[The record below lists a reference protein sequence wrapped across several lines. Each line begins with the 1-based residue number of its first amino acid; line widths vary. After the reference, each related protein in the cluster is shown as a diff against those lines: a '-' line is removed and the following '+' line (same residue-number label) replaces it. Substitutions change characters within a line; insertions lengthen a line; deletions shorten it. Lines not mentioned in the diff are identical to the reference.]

1 MSRQQAR
8 GALGRAW
15 WLQLALA
22 LLPLILVEFFLGE
35 LQPLPHGLAMP
46 LFIAALLSM
55 FVNLPLFGAYKRGL
69 IATQKALDTA
79 EEAAAWAV
87 WRRCAARP
95 VRRQPAGL
103 DRRAGCVR
111 RAQRRCADPARGHQ
125 PGAVLA
131 LPYSASTRLM
141 RSFWLLACLLLS
153 LSAGAAQRVV
163 SLAPSLTDSV
173 LELGAARRL
182 VGVLDGGE
190 RPAAIGDLPSVGR
203 YGQVNLERLL
213 ELQPDLILV
222 WPGSVPEAQLQRL
235 RDFGI
240 ALFIA
245 EPHSLDEL
253 ALQLAALG
261 EALGE
266 AEAGQRLSARFREG
280 MRRLAE
286 RYRRDKPLKVFY
298 QVWDRPLYT
307 IGGRQVISDALR
319 VCGAENLFGD
329 LPQPA
334 PQVSVEAVL
343 ARDPAVIVAG
353 SHAQLE
359 LWRQWPA
366 LAATRRGQLYR
377 IEDKNLE
384 RPSFAMLAATEK
396 LCRSL
401 AGAR

>member
-1 MSRQQAR
+1 
-8 GALGRAW
+8 
-15 WLQLALA
+15 
-22 LLPLILVEFFLGE
+22 
-35 LQPLPHGLAMP
+35 
-46 LFIAALLSM
+46 
-55 FVNLPLFGAYKRGL
+55 
-69 IATQKALDTA
+69 
-79 EEAAAWAV
+79 
-87 WRRCAARP
+87 
-95 VRRQPAGL
+95 
-103 DRRAGCVR
+103 
-111 RAQRRCADPARGHQ
+111 
-125 PGAVLA
+125 
-131 LPYSASTRLM
+131 M

-286 RYRRDKPLKVFY
+286 RYRRDKRTCSATCRSRRRRSASRRF
-298 QVWDRPLYT
+298 WRA
-307 IGGRQVISDALR
+307 IRRS
-319 VCGAENLFGD
+319 
-329 LPQPA
+329 
-334 PQVSVEAVL
+334 SS
-343 ARDPAVIVAG
+343 PAVTPSSNSG
-353 SHAQLE
+353 GNGRR
-359 LWRQWPA
+359 WR
-366 LAATRRGQLYR
+366 RRGADSCTGSKTR
-377 IEDKNLE
+377 TSSGRASPCWR
-384 RPSFAMLAATEK
+384 RPRNSAA
-396 LCRSL
+396 RSPGRAECL
-401 AGAR
+401 PVSRCTGG

>member
-1 MSRQQAR
+1 
-8 GALGRAW
+8 
-15 WLQLALA
+15 
-22 LLPLILVEFFLGE
+22 
-35 LQPLPHGLAMP
+35 
-46 LFIAALLSM
+46 
-55 FVNLPLFGAYKRGL
+55 
-69 IATQKALDTA
+69 
-79 EEAAAWAV
+79 
-87 WRRCAARP
+87 
-95 VRRQPAGL
+95 
-103 DRRAGCVR
+103 
-111 RAQRRCADPARGHQ
+111 
-125 PGAVLA
+125 
-131 LPYSASTRLM
+131 M

-319 VCGAENLFGD
+319 VCGAAGQRRGGSGARSGGHRRRQSRPARTLAAMAGAGGD
-329 LPQPA
+329 AARTAVPDRRQEPRAAELRHAGGDRETLP
-334 PQVSVEAVL
+334 L
-343 ARDPAVIVAG
+343 ARRG
-353 SHAQLE
+353 
-359 LWRQWPA
+359 A
-366 LAATRRGQLYR
+366 LNACRYRALYR
-377 IEDKNLE
+377 RITPAAL
-384 RPSFAMLAATEK
+384 FALRAI
-396 LCRSL
+396 
-401 AGAR
+401 GG

>member
-1 MSRQQAR
+1 M
-8 GALGRAW
+8 
-15 WLQLALA
+15 
-22 LLPLILVEFFLGE
+22 
-35 LQPLPHGLAMP
+35 
-46 LFIAALLSM
+46 AAS
-55 FVNLPLFGAYKRGL
+55 
-69 IATQKALDTA
+69 
-79 EEAAAWAV
+79 
-87 WRRCAARP
+87 
-95 VRRQPAGL
+95 VRR
-103 DRRAGCVR
+103 R
-111 RAQRRCADPARGHQ
+111 
-125 PGAVLA
+125 LA
-131 LPYSASTRLM
+131 T
-141 RSFWLLACLLLS
+141 C
-153 LSAGAAQRVV
+153 
-163 SLAPSLTDSV
+163 
-173 LELGAARRL
+173 
-182 VGVLDGGE
+182 
-190 RPAAIGDLPSVGR
+190 LPSAATAR
-203 YGQVNLERLL
+203 SDLERLL

-298 QVWDRPLYT
+298 QVWDRPLLHHWRT
-307 IGGRQVISDALR
+307 PGDQRWPR

-366 LAATRRGQLYR
+366 LAATRRGLAVPDRRQEPRAAELRHAGGDREALPLARRGALNACRYRALYR
-377 IEDKNLE
+377 PDNAGGVV
-384 RPSFAMLAATEK
+384 RPT
-396 LCRSL
+396 
-401 AGAR
+401 GYGG

>member
-1 MSRQQAR
+1 
-8 GALGRAW
+8 
-15 WLQLALA
+15 
-22 LLPLILVEFFLGE
+22 
-35 LQPLPHGLAMP
+35 
-46 LFIAALLSM
+46 
-55 FVNLPLFGAYKRGL
+55 
-69 IATQKALDTA
+69 
-79 EEAAAWAV
+79 
-87 WRRCAARP
+87 
-95 VRRQPAGL
+95 
-103 DRRAGCVR
+103 
-111 RAQRRCADPARGHQ
+111 
-125 PGAVLA
+125 
-131 LPYSASTRLM
+131 
-141 RSFWLLACLLLS
+141 
-153 LSAGAAQRVV
+153 
-163 SLAPSLTDSV
+163 
-173 LELGAARRL
+173 
-182 VGVLDGGE
+182 
-190 RPAAIGDLPSVGR
+190 
-203 YGQVNLERLL
+203 
-213 ELQPDLILV
+213 
-222 WPGSVPEAQLQRL
+222 
-235 RDFGI
+235 
-240 ALFIA
+240 
-245 EPHSLDEL
+245 
-253 ALQLAALG
+253 
-261 EALGE
+261 
-266 AEAGQRLSARFREG
+266 RFREG

>member
-1 MSRQQAR
+1 
-8 GALGRAW
+8 
-15 WLQLALA
+15 
-22 LLPLILVEFFLGE
+22 
-35 LQPLPHGLAMP
+35 
-46 LFIAALLSM
+46 
-55 FVNLPLFGAYKRGL
+55 
-69 IATQKALDTA
+69 
-79 EEAAAWAV
+79 
-87 WRRCAARP
+87 
-95 VRRQPAGL
+95 
-103 DRRAGCVR
+103 
-111 RAQRRCADPARGHQ
+111 
-125 PGAVLA
+125 
-131 LPYSASTRLM
+131 M

-266 AEAGQRLSARFREG
+266 AEAGQRLSTRFREG

-343 ARDPAVIVAG
+343 ARTRRSSSPAVTPSSNSG
-353 SHAQLE
+353 GNGRR
-359 LWRQWPA
+359 WR
-366 LAATRRGQLYR
+366 RRGADSCTGSKTR
-377 IEDKNLE
+377 TSSGRASPCWRRPRNSAARSPGRAE
-384 RPSFAMLAATEK
+384 RLPVSRCT
-396 LCRSL
+396 
-401 AGAR
+401 GG

>member
-1 MSRQQAR
+1 
-8 GALGRAW
+8 
-15 WLQLALA
+15 
-22 LLPLILVEFFLGE
+22 
-35 LQPLPHGLAMP
+35 
-46 LFIAALLSM
+46 
-55 FVNLPLFGAYKRGL
+55 
-69 IATQKALDTA
+69 
-79 EEAAAWAV
+79 
-87 WRRCAARP
+87 
-95 VRRQPAGL
+95 
-103 DRRAGCVR
+103 
-111 RAQRRCADPARGHQ
+111 
-125 PGAVLA
+125 
-131 LPYSASTRLM
+131 
-141 RSFWLLACLLLS
+141 
-153 LSAGAAQRVV
+153 
-163 SLAPSLTDSV
+163 
-173 LELGAARRL
+173 
-182 VGVLDGGE
+182 
-190 RPAAIGDLPSVGR
+190 
-203 YGQVNLERLL
+203 
-213 ELQPDLILV
+213 
-222 WPGSVPEAQLQRL
+222 RL

-366 LAATRRGQLYR
+366 LAA
-377 IEDKNLE
+377 
-384 RPSFAMLAATEK
+384 
-396 LCRSL
+396 
-401 AGAR
+401 

>member
-1 MSRQQAR
+1 
-8 GALGRAW
+8 
-15 WLQLALA
+15 
-22 LLPLILVEFFLGE
+22 
-35 LQPLPHGLAMP
+35 
-46 LFIAALLSM
+46 
-55 FVNLPLFGAYKRGL
+55 
-69 IATQKALDTA
+69 
-79 EEAAAWAV
+79 
-87 WRRCAARP
+87 
-95 VRRQPAGL
+95 
-103 DRRAGCVR
+103 
-111 RAQRRCADPARGHQ
+111 
-125 PGAVLA
+125 
-131 LPYSASTRLM
+131 M

-173 LELGAARRL
+173 LELGAAGRL

-190 RPAAIGDLPSVGR
+190 RPAAIRDLPSVGR

-213 ELQPDLILV
+213 EPATRSD
-222 WPGSVPEAQLQRL
+222 PGLAGQRARGAVAASARFRHL
-235 RDFGI
+235 
-240 ALFIA
+240 LFIA
-245 EPHSLDEL
+245 EPHNLDEL
-253 ALQLAALG
+253 ARQLASLG

-319 VCGAENLFGD
+319 VCGAENLFDD

>member
-1 MSRQQAR
+1 
-8 GALGRAW
+8 
-15 WLQLALA
+15 
-22 LLPLILVEFFLGE
+22 
-35 LQPLPHGLAMP
+35 
-46 LFIAALLSM
+46 
-55 FVNLPLFGAYKRGL
+55 
-69 IATQKALDTA
+69 
-79 EEAAAWAV
+79 
-87 WRRCAARP
+87 
-95 VRRQPAGL
+95 
-103 DRRAGCVR
+103 
-111 RAQRRCADPARGHQ
+111 
-125 PGAVLA
+125 
-131 LPYSASTRLM
+131 M

-307 IGGRQVISDALR
+307 IGGRKVISDGPR
-319 VCGAENLFGD
+319 VCGRASNRLSAPQRPSPTLMPWRPPTADRGRAPAWSNASRRVAPSGA
-329 LPQPA
+329 LGPQP
-334 PQVSVEAVL
+334 VSSPK
-343 ARDPAVIVAG
+343 PAV
-353 SHAQLE
+353 H
-359 LWRQWPA
+359 
-366 LAATRRGQLYR
+366 TR
-377 IEDKNLE
+377 
-384 RPSFAMLAATEK
+384 
-396 LCRSL
+396 
-401 AGAR
+401 

>member
-1 MSRQQAR
+1 
-8 GALGRAW
+8 
-15 WLQLALA
+15 
-22 LLPLILVEFFLGE
+22 
-35 LQPLPHGLAMP
+35 MP

-69 IATQKALDTA
+69 IATQKRWIRRRKPPPGPA
-79 EEAAAWAV
+79 

-111 RAQRRCADPARGHQ
+111 RAQRRCADPARDHQ

-153 LSAGAAQRVV
+153 LSAGARSGGQPGAFADRQRPRTRRR
-163 SLAPSLTDSV
+163 AP
-173 LELGAARRL
+173 GRRA
-182 VGVLDGGE
+182 GWWRASGGDW
-190 RPAAIGDLPSVGR
+190 RPAFRRPLRP
-203 YGQVNLERLL
+203 VNLERLL

-266 AEAGQRLSARFREG
+266 PRPASGCRPGSAK
-280 MRRLAE
+280 A
-286 RYRRDKPLKVFY
+286 
-298 QVWDRPLYT
+298 
-307 IGGRQVISDALR
+307 
-319 VCGAENLFGD
+319 CGA
-329 LPQPA
+329 
-334 PQVSVEAVL
+334 
-343 ARDPAVIVAG
+343 
-353 SHAQLE
+353 
-359 LWRQWPA
+359 WPS
-366 LAATRRGQLYR
+366 ATGGTSR
-377 IEDKNLE
+377 
-384 RPSFAMLAATEK
+384 
-396 LCRSL
+396 
-401 AGAR
+401 

>member
-1 MSRQQAR
+1 
-8 GALGRAW
+8 
-15 WLQLALA
+15 
-22 LLPLILVEFFLGE
+22 
-35 LQPLPHGLAMP
+35 
-46 LFIAALLSM
+46 
-55 FVNLPLFGAYKRGL
+55 
-69 IATQKALDTA
+69 
-79 EEAAAWAV
+79 
-87 WRRCAARP
+87 
-95 VRRQPAGL
+95 
-103 DRRAGCVR
+103 
-111 RAQRRCADPARGHQ
+111 
-125 PGAVLA
+125 
-131 LPYSASTRLM
+131 M

-286 RYRRDKPLKVFY
+286 RYRRE
-298 QVWDRPLYT
+298 
-307 IGGRQVISDALR
+307 VISDALR

>member
-1 MSRQQAR
+1 
-8 GALGRAW
+8 
-15 WLQLALA
+15 
-22 LLPLILVEFFLGE
+22 
-35 LQPLPHGLAMP
+35 
-46 LFIAALLSM
+46 
-55 FVNLPLFGAYKRGL
+55 
-69 IATQKALDTA
+69 
-79 EEAAAWAV
+79 
-87 WRRCAARP
+87 
-95 VRRQPAGL
+95 
-103 DRRAGCVR
+103 
-111 RAQRRCADPARGHQ
+111 
-125 PGAVLA
+125 
-131 LPYSASTRLM
+131 M

-173 LELGAARRL
+173 LELGAAHRL

-261 EALGE
+261 EAVGE

-319 VCGAENLFGD
+319 VCGAENLFDD

-384 RPSFAMLAATEK
+384 RPSFAILAATEK

>member
-1 MSRQQAR
+1 
-8 GALGRAW
+8 
-15 WLQLALA
+15 
-22 LLPLILVEFFLGE
+22 
-35 LQPLPHGLAMP
+35 
-46 LFIAALLSM
+46 
-55 FVNLPLFGAYKRGL
+55 
-69 IATQKALDTA
+69 
-79 EEAAAWAV
+79 
-87 WRRCAARP
+87 
-95 VRRQPAGL
+95 
-103 DRRAGCVR
+103 
-111 RAQRRCADPARGHQ
+111 
-125 PGAVLA
+125 
-131 LPYSASTRLM
+131 M

-298 QVWDRPLYT
+298 L
-307 IGGRQVISDALR
+307 
-319 VCGAENLFGD
+319 
-329 LPQPA
+329 
-334 PQVSVEAVL
+334 
-343 ARDPAVIVAG
+343 
-353 SHAQLE
+353 
-359 LWRQWPA
+359 
-366 LAATRRGQLYR
+366 
-377 IEDKNLE
+377 
-384 RPSFAMLAATEK
+384 
-396 LCRSL
+396 SL
-401 AGAR
+401 IHI

>member
-1 MSRQQAR
+1 
-8 GALGRAW
+8 
-15 WLQLALA
+15 
-22 LLPLILVEFFLGE
+22 
-35 LQPLPHGLAMP
+35 
-46 LFIAALLSM
+46 
-55 FVNLPLFGAYKRGL
+55 
-69 IATQKALDTA
+69 
-79 EEAAAWAV
+79 
-87 WRRCAARP
+87 
-95 VRRQPAGL
+95 
-103 DRRAGCVR
+103 
-111 RAQRRCADPARGHQ
+111 
-125 PGAVLA
+125 
-131 LPYSASTRLM
+131 M

-266 AEAGQRLSARFREG
+266 AEAGQRLSTRFREG
-280 MRRLAE
+280 MQRLAE

-319 VCGAENLFGD
+319 VCGA
-329 LPQPA
+329 
-334 PQVSVEAVL
+334 
-343 ARDPAVIVAG
+343 
-353 SHAQLE
+353 
-359 LWRQWPA
+359 
-366 LAATRRGQLYR
+366 
-377 IEDKNLE
+377 
-384 RPSFAMLAATEK
+384 
-396 LCRSL
+396 
-401 AGAR
+401 